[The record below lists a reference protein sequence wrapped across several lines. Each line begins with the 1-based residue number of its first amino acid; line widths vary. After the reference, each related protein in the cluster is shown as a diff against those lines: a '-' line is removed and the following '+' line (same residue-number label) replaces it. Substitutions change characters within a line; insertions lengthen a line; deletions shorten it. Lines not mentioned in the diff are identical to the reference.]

1 MKTAVV
7 IGAGSESV
15 YAITAAQRR
24 GYHVIAFDGNKE
36 AEGLLYADEAVVE
49 DIRDA
54 SRIWNSLKEKPALVL
69 PVPIGRYLTTAGA
82 VNDYYGLKGLSGEAA
97 NCCTDKYLFHR
108 KLSMQGLREGIC
120 MLLSEGTFAA
130 QAAEHAI
137 NALQKE
143 KSAGKSDASMIL
155 KPRYGSGSRGVMLV
169 QSEEDI
175 ISYLGTGEIAEDLVI
190 ETVFP
195 GKEYGIDAAVF
206 DGRLFLFLIREKI
219 LTAPP
224 YRQCVGYLGLD
235 RKKEAG
241 LYSRISAYLEQAVRV
256 LGLNHCLMHC
266 DLMWDGNHPLL
277 IELSGRPSGHNLH
290 NLFTPLATGISMVD
304 SYISYVEGN
313 DMKSLSFSADAAE
326 KQLLIGYFD
335 SEPCLLKKVPD
346 ASAVQEMFGGNLLH
360 YVCHLQPG
368 KVQEIKDGHT
378 LMERGCFILSGESRE
393 KLLQDRKKLLEMV
406 FGQRG

>member
-15 YAITAAQRR
+15 SSIAVARLR
-24 GYHVIAFDGNKE
+24 GYHVIAFDGNGE
-36 AEGLLYADEAVVE
+36 AEGLSHADEAVVA

-54 SRIWNSLKEKPALVL
+54 GEIWTRLEEKPDLVL
-69 PVPIGRYLTTAGA
+69 PVPIGRYLISAGA
-82 VNDYYGLKGLSGEAA
+82 VNDYYGLRGLSEEAA
-97 NCCTDKYLFHR
+97 NCCTDKYCFHR
-108 KLSMQGLREGIC
+108 QLSGKGLRGGTC
-120 MLLSEGTFAA
+120 LLLAKGMPAR
-130 QAAEHAI
+130 QAADSAV

-143 KSAGKSDASMIL
+143 RQAREADTPMII

-169 QSEEDI
+169 QSKEDI
-175 ISYLGTGEIAEDLVI
+175 VSCLGTGGVQEDLVI

-224 YRQCVGYLGLD
+224 YRQCVGYLAVD
-235 RKKEAG
+235 RKKEDV
-241 LYSRISAYLEQAVRV
+241 LYRKISAYLEQVIPV

-266 DLMWDGNHPLL
+266 DLMWNGEEPML

-290 NLFTPLATGISMVD
+290 NLFTPLATGINMVD
-304 SYISYVEGN
+304 SYISYVEGKKM
-313 DMKSLSFSADAAE
+313 DFLSPSADAAGR
-326 KQLLIGYFD
+326 QLLIGYFD
-335 SEPCLLKKVPD
+335 SEPCQLKKVPE
-346 ASAVQEMFGGNLLH
+346 ASAVKKTFGDSLLH

-368 KVQEIKDGHT
+368 KVQEIKDGHA
-378 LMERGCFILSGESRE
+378 LMQRGYFILSGQNRE
-393 KLLQDRKKLLEMV
+393 ELLQGRKKLLEMV
-406 FGQRG
+406 FEERE